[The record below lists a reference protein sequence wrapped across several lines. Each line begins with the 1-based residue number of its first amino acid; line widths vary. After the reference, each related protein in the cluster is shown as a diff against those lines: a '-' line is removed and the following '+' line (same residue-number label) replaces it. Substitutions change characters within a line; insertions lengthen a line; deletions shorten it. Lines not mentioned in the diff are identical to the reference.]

1 MILDPAVSLRLAF
14 LIRVVGR
21 ESDHLALTDQR
32 LFTVPFDVARAE
44 CLSADPDLAERVE
57 ASVSRFARLQDTLGD
72 KLIPVLLSALEGR
85 PGAAIDNLDR
95 AERLGFLQSVDQW
108 MAMRQLRNQMVHEY
122 VEDPMI
128 LAGALQSVHP
138 FVPSLLSAVGAIR
151 DEVAR
156 RGCLLADGPG
166 AVSR

>member
-32 LFTVPFDVARAE
+32 FFAVPFDVARAE
-44 CLSADPDLAERVE
+44 CLSADPDLAEWVE
-57 ASVSRFARLQDTLGD
+57 AFVSRFARLQGTLED
-72 KLIPVLLSALEGR
+72 KLIPVLLAALGAR

-128 LAGALQSVHP
+128 LAGALQSAHT
-138 FVPSLLSAVGAIR
+138 FAPSLLSAVGAIR

-156 RGCLLADGPG
+156 CGCLMADGPV

>member
-1 MILDPAVSLRLAF
+1 MTLDPAVSLRLAF
-14 LIRVVGR
+14 RIRVVGR

-32 LFTVPFDVARAE
+32 LFAIPFDVARAE
-44 CLSADPDLAERVE
+44 RLPADPGLEERVE
-57 ASVSRFARLQDTLGD
+57 AFVGRFARLQDSLGD
-72 KLIPVLLSALEGR
+72 KLIPVLLSALGER
-85 PGAAIDNLDR
+85 PGAAIDQLDR

-108 MAMRQLRNQMVHEY
+108 LSMRQLRNQMVHEY
-122 VEDPMI
+122 VEDPAI
-128 LAGALQSVHP
+128 LAGALQSAHD

-156 RGCLLADGPG
+156 RGWLLADGPG